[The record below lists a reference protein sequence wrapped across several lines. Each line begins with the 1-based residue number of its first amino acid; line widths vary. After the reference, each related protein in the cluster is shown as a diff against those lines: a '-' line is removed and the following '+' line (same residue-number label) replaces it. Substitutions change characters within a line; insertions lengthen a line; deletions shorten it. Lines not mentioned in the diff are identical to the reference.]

1 MGDVAAS
8 ASYQRLE
15 RRWQPFYPSS
25 SRECDTCFNE
35 LIFQGTAT
43 ASIIPYRSKFEGED
57 TGFKATSRCAS
68 RRDSAQQP
76 TVLIP
81 PGYDESNPADP
92 VYLELDERSRGHEH
106 YSALRL
112 GPAGLASRKRAYRED
127 PVLLRRERGR
137 DAARKNT
144 QRDDPVL
151 LQRDQER
158 DVARKKTERDQKRR
172 ALPDPA
178 DAVALLD
185 RLHEESGYQVSRH
198 SRRLR
203 GTSATMPPADL
214 AQRIADDVLQYCTVT
229 EEDKLRLVSSYADA
243 MPHDALL
250 PGCGT
255 CGSRDPQHPAEE
267 TCTLEPL
274 PADHWIRYSDADV
287 QTLNSMPVVTLVN
300 EDGAQRVVETSLLK
314 SHWRDPRGNVFH
326 VHPELV
332 DSDGEGQHFVFLCP
346 VCSRAAVQKS
356 APPPPFTIAA
366 GVDFGLLC
374 RLGMDAPSELEALAL
389 ADARACNLVA
399 TVHVPR
405 SRATQASR
413 TLLRGHMISFLQ
425 DGPAVLGKH
434 FDDARLAN
442 LLANVQLV
450 FVGPNGKT
458 TDLERRALAV
468 PALQMRTHVLYNHL
482 AVRHVLGHVSDISLP
497 SVDDLGSLLASLRAR
512 LAARARH
519 VADDAVEQ
527 ASKPSDVANVRD
539 VAMHEDIQ
547 AVHLPAPSTEE
558 QSPSVSLDPVGVL
571 AQNTDP
577 VRGAIFDGL
586 MDVLEGGSDGH
597 GDDAPKQPS
606 GGGDAGLENGTDD
619 ILRERTCARELRPMS
634 EFTNNDDILYG
645 ALWYLFPLRQ
655 GLRSKGSVNFH
666 DSRHLLTQFHNA
678 FAQQPSFLFLLAN
691 QIQRHA
697 AAKGVGLRAK
707 TDPDS
712 FQAFAS
718 MMADKDACMERARA
732 AKEDPTS
739 KGARDLLKE
748 VMRFTATAGKVAPWS
763 GEERAGEITKLYA
776 MWRRFG
782 PASAFLTCAPDDVH
796 QPEARGLRA
805 TWPPVAAS
813 LRREQ
818 RGPSLRSSGDAQA
831 RGLAAA
837 SPRSGRSGRRL
848 PSAEITRE
856 PGARSL
862 AQKPL
867 CKAIQLSYRAGRA
880 DAFPTCP
887 ATLLP
892 VLHGHASEEA
902 VQRFCE
908 NSLACAPDAS
918 HKFALDE
925 SFLQALATMN
935 PVATTLVHEQ
945 MAESIFTELAGLPP
959 NHRGKKTVDAESVPR
974 GFLGTPFGW
983 SFVHETN
990 QRKSFNFH
998 ASVHAGASPALLADV
1013 AGFPALQAL
1022 VCRALDTVCRA
1033 YVSPEI
1039 HALDLAR
1046 RLLRQPAAK
1055 LPHFQTRSVECDAES
1070 LSFDIGAA
1078 ITAVTTGLHQHAS
1091 TCHKGAAGKDGCRM
1105 ARPAGHPVPETRV
1118 LAVKLVDDSAADS
1131 PEADEGVLA
1140 QRACANWECA
1150 DCRANSKFHARP
1162 PAQLSDSDAG
1172 ACLSYELCRPRIT
1185 ADGVACR
1192 TLRQVLGLAEA
1203 DVDAMAASEAI
1214 NIVAGVRRELGD
1226 LLARREFP
1234 SALGDR
1240 MADCSEEEAFKLL
1253 RAWRGMTCR
1262 NAWLVAAGMYMC
1274 KYMVKDAYEL
1284 AAPLSVLAD
1293 ARDHVGR
1300 YPSSAVD
1307 AGAGDRAAKHF
1318 LQRVLNSA
1326 ATELAPTQAAAIAL
1340 GTTSSGHSHSFVNA
1354 YVWDAVHLLLEI
1366 RRGGCLLSTASASR
1380 VADEAP
1386 AACVSAGGAEQGGRA
1401 EGGAPDVVDAAEQL
1415 DAPVRQGTRSIYK
1428 TVDGESIAV
1437 SQAEHYAHR
1446 SLQLLP
1452 LSFDEFAMSMQVA
1465 KKARRDQRDQKP
1477 GRRPN
1482 PTYELL
1488 EPHPLAGQC
1497 EIKAKAKF
1505 DVPIFVG
1512 QPPPRL
1518 PPLLTDAKGGAT
1530 AARQRKERLHA
1541 EYFTAVFA
1549 PWHASTATGVDCA
1562 LHGWQTFLA
1571 RLEAEAAGRPPAA
1584 TRMRGKTLPVEDVQ
1598 SRIAQGRLF
1607 RIEQVGCALTSSTTQ
1622 AKAMNAWRCRNRTLW
1637 KDDPLG
1643 SAADAADAGQG
1654 APSKKA
1660 AEDIADLKARAA
1672 RRADIHAQSR
1682 TGRVSMKFQES
1693 GDRLA
1698 AVLQTISN
1706 PRSVDEIP
1714 QVASR
1719 RASDR
1724 PVVDADSV
1732 PRAFADV
1739 TQQEFATE
1747 RQFARDHLAVQQC
1760 LARARAVEMSEAAGL
1775 SQMHLLQGAGGVGKS
1790 VLLGA
1795 MKTVIAEQQLG
1806 AMAIAAWTGV
1816 ASAPFGSPTLRS
1828 LLKIDFARLSNAASM
1843 TDDAIQALRADFTQ
1857 AACRPEDLLAFLVA
1871 EALSHVD
1878 VQLRRLVN
1886 EPDAPFGGIAV
1897 ILVGDFWQKPPPGGI
1912 SMAEQLAASEVPELM
1927 RGPAPLDPTS
1937 SKAKGLALFRQA
1949 RRTVLSQQMRVADDP
1964 TCQREL
1970 LQLRETS
1977 CPTPVPSSLINHLRE
1992 VSPDDARSDPA
2003 WAFATIAVLSN
2014 YERHQLN
2021 RLQVEAFAKA
2031 FQLPLITWKCP
2042 LTGKA
2047 AELLDS
2053 ADLDELYDN
2062 EPGLW
2067 GCFVRGAPAML
2078 TENIQPTKFLVN
2090 GACGY
2095 MHSLTLQGDL
2105 GGDLDIGA
2113 PLCINFQLSLP
2124 DGDDGEGIESPVDDA
2139 VVVPILCSKHP
2150 QGHDTTSLF
2159 SCVKAAPKNA
2169 RHRGRAIALAFA
2181 ATDYKLQGEPKDNLI
2196 LSIAPRP
2203 FPPHLDL
2210 KGLCV
2215 DVSRAR
2221 KRSGLRVLRLPPQ
2234 RVGGLKHL
2242 YKLRHTGELAAWN
2255 AGHDAGGSWSRSLAD
2270 AALKKPAA
2278 KPTKTSRACL
2288 RELSPLS
2295 PPAAPAAWAAPM
2307 SDPLEQI
2314 NNTNA
2319 ASKVLQARA
2328 LFPEGREIK
2337 DKNMAVFACTL
2348 VSKSGLHTQGE
2359 AILFGQ
2365 EQTRVKTREALEK
2378 KHSNGTVFEFS
2389 NMKMQIK
2396 KPQFQSCP
2404 HAFTLNLGHETL
2416 AAKKITGAA
2425 ATEILP
2431 EAEPP
2436 MTAVNLLDLETGQLI
2451 DATAVATNITG
2462 PAGAKEGKTCITA
2475 TLSDASGN
2483 EIPLKYWEDTHH
2495 LARGIETFK
2504 PLYIYGVYLVV
2515 EESGGRHLTA
2525 RKTARVLAAPGAQ
2538 PIAKELGEA
2547 DLKALPTE
2555 NKENLSKREGG
2566 RNWEEG
2572 PACSAHAGIMECA
2585 AHFKRPLAETLFEIA
2600 GALISL
2606 RSGDAEPAL
2615 DEGRLVQQETSFS
2628 VRLQQLP
2635 AEHHRHVTPL
2645 AEVEDTS
2652 NSLT

>member
-8 ASYQRLE
+8 ASYPRLE
-15 RRWQPFYPSS
+15 RRWRPFCPSS
-25 SRECDTCFNE
+25 SRECGTCFNE
-35 LIFQGTAT
+35 LISQGTAT
-43 ASIIPYRSKFEGED
+43 ASTVQSRSKFGAEGA
-57 TGFKATSRCAS
+57 GFKATSS
-68 RRDSAQQP
+68 
-76 TVLIP
+76 
-81 PGYDESNPADP
+81 
-92 VYLELDERSRGHEH
+92 
-106 YSALRL
+106 
-112 GPAGLASRKRAYRED
+112 LASRKRAYRED
-127 PVLLRRERGR
+127 PVLIQREQER
-137 DAARKNT
+137 DAARMKT

-151 LQRDQER
+151 LQREQERNAARMKTQRDDPALLQREQERNAARMKTQRDDPALLQLEQER
-158 DVARKKTERDQKRR
+158 DAARKKTERDQKRR

-178 DAVALLD
+178 DALALLD

-203 GTSATMPPADL
+203 DTSATMPPADRL

-229 EEDKLRLVSSYADA
+229 EEDKRRLVSSYADA
-243 MPHDALL
+243 MSHDALL

-255 CGSRDPQHPAEE
+255 CGRRDPQHPAEG

-274 PADHWIRYSDADV
+274 PADHWIRYSEADM
-287 QTLNSMPVVTLVN
+287 QTLNSMPAVTLVN
-300 EDGAQRVVETSLLK
+300 EDGAHRVVETSLLK

-332 DSDGEGQHFVFLCP
+332 NDGGEGQHFVLLCP

-366 GVDFGLLC
+366 GVDFGLLS

-389 ADARACNLVA
+389 ADVRACSPVA
-399 TVHVPR
+399 KVHVPR

-413 TLLRGHMISFLQ
+413 TLLRGHMISFLR

-482 AVRHVLGHVSDISLP
+482 AVRRVLGHVSDISRP

-527 ASKPSDVANVRD
+527 ASKPSDVANARD

-558 QSPSVSLDPVGVL
+558 QGPSVSLDPVGVL
-571 AQNTDP
+571 AQTTDP
-577 VRGAIFDGL
+577 VTGTIFDGL
-586 MDVLEGGSDGH
+586 MGVLQGGSDEH
-597 GDDAPKQPS
+597 GDDAPKQPL
-606 GGGDAGLENGTDD
+606 GGGDAGLGDGTDD
-619 ILRERTCARELRPMS
+619 ILRERTCARELRPMN

-645 ALWYLFPLRQ
+645 AFWYLFPLRQ

-697 AAKGVGLRAK
+697 AAKGVGLRVK
-707 TDPDS
+707 TG
-712 FQAFAS
+712 AYV
-718 MMADKDACMERARA
+718 ERARA
-732 AKEDPTS
+732 AEEDPTS
-739 KGARDLLKE
+739 KGARDLLKQ
-748 VMRFTATAGKVAPWS
+748 VMRFTATAGKVVPWS
-763 GEERAGEITKLYA
+763 GEDRAGEITKLYA

-782 PASAFLTCAPDDVH
+782 PASAFLTCAPDGVH
-796 QPEARGLRA
+796 QPKVRGLRA

-813 LRREQ
+813 LRRGQ
-818 RGPSLRSSGDAQA
+818 RGPSSRSSGDAPG

-848 PSAEITRE
+848 PSAEITCE
-856 PGARSL
+856 PGARSP

-892 VLHGHASEEA
+892 VLHGDASEEA

-908 NSLACAPDAS
+908 DSLACAPDAS
-918 HKFALDE
+918 HKLALDG
-925 SFLQALATMN
+925 SFLQTLATMN

-945 MAESIFTELAGLPP
+945 MAESIFAELVGLPP
-959 NHRGKKTVDAESVPR
+959 NHRKKKTVDAESVPR
-974 GFLGTPFGW
+974 GFLGTSFGW

-990 QRKSFNFH
+990 HKKSFHFH

-1022 VCRALDTVCRA
+1022 VCRAWDTVCRA

-1055 LPHFQTRSVECDAES
+1055 LPYFQTRNVEGDAES

-1105 ARPAGHPVPETRV
+1105 ARPAGHPVPETRA
-1118 LAVKLVDDSAADS
+1118 LSVKLVDDSAADS
-1131 PEADEGVLA
+1131 PEADESVLA
-1140 QRACANWECA
+1140 QGACANWECA

-1162 PAQLSDSDAG
+1162 PAQLSDRDAG
-1172 ACLSYELCRPRIT
+1172 ACLSYELCRPRIA

-1214 NIVAGVRRELGD
+1214 KIVASVRRELGD
-1226 LLARREFP
+1226 LLARRDFP
-1234 SALGDR
+1234 PALGDR
-1240 MADCSEEEAFKLL
+1240 MADCSEEEAFKLV

-1262 NAWLVAAGMYMC
+1262 NAWLVEYCPILSGCLGCNTAPLLLGAGESAQAAGMYMC

-1284 AAPLSVLAD
+1284 AASLSVLAD
-1293 ARDHVGR
+1293 ARDHIDR

-1307 AGAGDRAAKHF
+1307 ADTSDRAAKHF

-1340 GTTSSGHSHSFVNA
+1340 GTSSSGHSHSFVNA

-1366 RRGGCLLSTASASR
+1366 QRGGCLLSTASASP
-1380 VADEAP
+1380 VADEPP
-1386 AACVSAGGAEQGGRA
+1386 AACASSGGGEHGGRA
-1401 EGGAPDVVDAAEQL
+1401 ERGAPDVVDAAEQL
-1415 DAPVRQGTRSIYK
+1415 DAPVRQGTCSIYK

-1452 LSFDEFAMSMQVA
+1452 LSFDEFVMSMQVA

-1488 EPHPLAGQC
+1488 EPHPLAGQY
-1497 EIKAKAKF
+1497 EIEAKAKF

-1512 QPPPRL
+1512 QPPPRI
-1518 PPLLTDAKGGAT
+1518 PPLLKDARGEAT

-1541 EYFTAVFA
+1541 EYFIAVFA
-1549 PWHASTATGVDCA
+1549 PWHASTATGVDCT

-1607 RIEQVGCALTSSTTQ
+1607 RIEQVGYALTSSTTQ
-1622 AKAMNAWRCRNRTLW
+1622 AKAMNAWRSRNRTLW

-1643 SAADAADAGQG
+1643 PAADAADAGQG
-1654 APSKKA
+1654 APPRKA

-1672 RRADIHAQSR
+1672 RRADIRAVSRAAQAETWGEDNFASLRRLSATASSRATSPTWPADAPSR
-1682 TGRVSMKFQES
+1682 TGRVSMRFQES

-1714 QVASR
+1714 Q
-1719 RASDR
+1719 
-1724 PVVDADSV
+1724 
-1732 PRAFADV
+1732 
-1739 TQQEFATE
+1739 

-1760 LARARAVEMSEAAGL
+1760 LARARAANTSRCTAAEMLDAAGL
-1775 SQMHLLQGAGGVGKS
+1775 SQIHLLQGAGGVGKS

-1806 AMAIAAWTGV
+1806 VMAITAWTGV
-1816 ASAPFGSPTLRS
+1816 ASAPLGSPTLCS

-1857 AACRPEDLLAFLVA
+1857 AVCRPEDVLVLIIDECSFLVA

-1897 ILVGDFWQKPPPGGI
+1897 ILVGDFRQKPPPGGI

-1949 RRTVLSQQMRVADDP
+1949 LGVAAAA
-1964 TCQREL
+1964 R
-1970 LQLRETS
+1970 
-1977 CPTPVPSSLINHLRE
+1977 PVPSSLINHLRE
-1992 VSPDDARSDPA
+1992 VSPDDVRSDPA

-2031 FQLPLITWKCP
+2031 SQLPLITWKCP

-2053 ADLDELYDN
+2053 ADLDEAYDN

-2067 GCFVRGAPAML
+2067 GYFARGAPAML

-2105 GGDLDIGA
+2105 GEDLDIGEPCPEFRRMVLEEP
-2113 PLCINFQLSLP
+2113 PLCINVQLSLP
-2124 DGDDGEGIESPVDDA
+2124 DGDDGAGIESLVDDA

-2150 QGHDTTSLF
+2150 KEHDMTSLF
-2159 SCVKAAPKNA
+2159 SCVKAMPKNV
-2169 RHRGRAIALAFA
+2169 RHRGHAITFAFA
-2181 ATDYKLQGEPKDNLI
+2181 VTDYKLQGKTKDNLI

-2210 KGLCV
+2210 KGFYV
-2215 DVSRAR
+2215 DVSRVR

-2234 RVGGLKHL
+2234 RMGGLKHL
-2242 YKLRHTGELAAWN
+2242 YKLRYRVAAE
-2255 AGHDAGGSWSRSLAD
+2255 ARSPFVL
-2270 AALKKPAA
+2270 
-2278 KPTKTSRACL
+2278 TQCL
-2288 RELSPLS
+2288 
-2295 PPAAPAAWAAPM
+2295 
-2307 SDPLEQI
+2307 
-2314 NNTNA
+2314 
-2319 ASKVLQARA
+2319 
-2328 LFPEGREIK
+2328 
-2337 DKNMAVFACTL
+2337 
-2348 VSKSGLHTQGE
+2348 
-2359 AILFGQ
+2359 
-2365 EQTRVKTREALEK
+2365 
-2378 KHSNGTVFEFS
+2378 
-2389 NMKMQIK
+2389 
-2396 KPQFQSCP
+2396 
-2404 HAFTLNLGHETL
+2404 
-2416 AAKKITGAA
+2416 
-2425 ATEILP
+2425 
-2431 EAEPP
+2431 
-2436 MTAVNLLDLETGQLI
+2436 
-2451 DATAVATNITG
+2451 
-2462 PAGAKEGKTCITA
+2462 
-2475 TLSDASGN
+2475 
-2483 EIPLKYWEDTHH
+2483 
-2495 LARGIETFK
+2495 FK
-2504 PLYIYGVYLVV
+2504 P
-2515 EESGGRHLTA
+2515 
-2525 RKTARVLAAPGAQ
+2525 RVF
-2538 PIAKELGEA
+2538 
-2547 DLKALPTE
+2547 T
-2555 NKENLSKREGG
+2555 
-2566 RNWEEG
+2566 
-2572 PACSAHAGIMECA
+2572 
-2585 AHFKRPLAETLFEIA
+2585 
-2600 GALISL
+2600 
-2606 RSGDAEPAL
+2606 
-2615 DEGRLVQQETSFS
+2615 
-2628 VRLQQLP
+2628 
-2635 AEHHRHVTPL
+2635 
-2645 AEVEDTS
+2645 
-2652 NSLT
+2652 